1 MKLRRAE
8 QLNTNIYKHT
18 QKPKKKNRE
27 LTMKLRSLKEFGHR
41 SGLKERERGHWLD
54 KQIPLTVQSWV
65 RLYKTISLIRTNTN
79 CSSLSNSNSNKTHFY
94 WNLSLSLSLSLTS
107 TSDKLWHLKPP
118 LASSTLKLY
127 YPKQTISK
135 KKKKSFRHWLD
146 KQIPQNIT
154 HTFHLFMGLLSPAHP
169 TLKFI

>member
-1 MKLRRAE
+1 
-8 QLNTNIYKHT
+8 
-18 QKPKKKNRE
+18 
-27 LTMKLRSLKEFGHR
+27 MKLRSLKEFGHR
-41 SGLKERERGHWLD
+41 SGLKERERGYWLD

-94 WNLSLSLSLSLTS
+94 WNIFLSLSLFLWSS
-107 TSDKLWHLKPP
+107 TSDRLWHLKPP

-135 KKKKSFRHWLD
+135 KKNHSDTDLTNKSHKTLHIRFIFSWACY
-146 KQIPQNIT
+146 PQPIQ
-154 HTFHLFMGLLSPAHP
+154 P
-169 TLKFI
+169 